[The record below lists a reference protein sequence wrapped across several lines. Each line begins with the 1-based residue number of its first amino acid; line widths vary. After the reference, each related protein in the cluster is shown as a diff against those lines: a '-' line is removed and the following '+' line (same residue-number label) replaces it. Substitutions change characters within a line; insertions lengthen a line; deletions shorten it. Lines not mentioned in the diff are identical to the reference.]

1 MRRAAAA
8 RQRLLFCQNLG
19 EQLPLCP
26 PPLTPLPKL
35 LTIHSKIMKFMQQE
49 EPVECE
55 LCREAVAK
63 LLSHLSS
70 TWTDHTIALFDGHL
84 CHHADDPLMCIEQAN
99 IWWPYIAKIIYN
111 PDAAKYE
118 CFDLS
123 YGVCEVTK

>member
-1 MRRAAAA
+1 MMYFLEMFHTFNFFSAD
-8 RQRLLFCQNLG
+8 
-19 EQLPLCP
+19 
-26 PPLTPLPKL
+26 PKYKE
-35 LTIHSKIMKFMQQE
+35 IIMKSMQQE

-55 LCREAVAK
+55 LCREAVGK
-63 LLSHLSS
+63 LLSHLGN

-118 CFDLS
+118 CYDLS